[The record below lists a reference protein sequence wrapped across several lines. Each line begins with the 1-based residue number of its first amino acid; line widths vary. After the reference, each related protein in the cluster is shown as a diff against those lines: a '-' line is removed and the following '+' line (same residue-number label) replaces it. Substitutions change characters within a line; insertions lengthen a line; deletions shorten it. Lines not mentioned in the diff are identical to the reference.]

1 MHMAVFLATA
11 TVLTLIGGRKPG
23 TGKPLHWGP
32 KIIIGFFLILFVI
45 DGSLL
50 MISGQGVPPVVAKWL
65 LPPGKNSAHPTTHTA
80 FSGVVSHGEE
90 AAKTINQFM
99 SNAEKQRKLGWEI
112 AIVGLDELRQGSPS
126 TVSVTAHD
134 TNARALQGAQV
145 KVAIARPGL
154 VQPAQL
160 LELHETDPGVY
171 RGTLTMELPGVWVLA
186 VQLQRGKDLFEQQQH
201 ISVSAAR

>member
-1 MHMAVFLATA
+1 
-11 TVLTLIGGRKPG
+11 
-23 TGKPLHWGP
+23 
-32 KIIIGFFLILFVI
+32 
-45 DGSLL
+45 

-112 AIVGLDELRQGSPS
+112 AIVGLDEIRQGSPS

-160 LELHETDPGVY
+160 LELDETDPGVY